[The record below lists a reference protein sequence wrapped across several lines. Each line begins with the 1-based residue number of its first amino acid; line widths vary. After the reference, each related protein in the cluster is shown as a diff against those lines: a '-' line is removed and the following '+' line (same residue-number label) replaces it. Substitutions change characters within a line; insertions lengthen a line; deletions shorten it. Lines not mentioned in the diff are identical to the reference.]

1 MGKIEPWASFSLAL
15 CVLSPLAWWVC
26 VWNSSD
32 CVISVLS
39 GVYSVWLHTQGH
51 TVTQDK
57 HRLTDGEWQALSNRC
72 ITGLRL
78 SLTLSL
84 SFFISLFLSLERD
97 TVMMTLSFLSVVDY
111 SFFHSVSY
119 LLISRSIVLSVSHP
133 LSPPLLFVITPK
145 VPLFLPV
152 LPVCSS
158 QIDSVVLLMFSVD
171 LVLQSHIKL

>member
-97 TVMMTLSFLSVVDY
+97 TRFTPWLIHYLIPFLIYWSLDLSYCLSLTLCLPLSFLS
-111 SFFHSVSY
+111 SLPRFLFFCQSCLFVHPR
-119 LLISRSIVLSVSHP
+119 LIVL
-133 LSPPLLFVITPK
+133 
-145 VPLFLPV
+145 
-152 LPVCSS
+152 CC
-158 QIDSVVLLMFSVD
+158 
-171 LVLQSHIKL
+171 